1 MAGHEKLSTAKAE
14 LARVSEAPAGK
25 TAPETARGGEFEL
38 TRRYLEEIRVH
49 LSMQAFDLRKT
60 ASRGV
65 LPHVTGLAL
74 ERMADWELALV
85 RAIDELRSRH
95 E

>member
-25 TAPETARGGEFEL
+25 TAPETARGGEFKRMMEGLRETEREL
-38 TRRYLEEIRVH
+38 SVLYLGAVTDGRMGRSVELDR
-49 LSMQAFDLRKT
+49 MRDA
-60 ASRGV
+60 V
-65 LPHVTGLAL
+65 L
-74 ERMADWELALV
+74 
-85 RAIDELRSRH
+85 RAIEELRSRH